1 MKLIISLILN
11 SNDCNSTLLGQ
22 VVEDKKKKR
31 LNSYER
37 VTHDSKYD
45 SLLGVINSQGKKCK
59 LVSGDGIN
67 PYRRDPENIS
77 ILKPFTEY
85 VQWFQSV
92 NNRACMLSH
101 VRLFVT
107 LWTVG
112 SPPGSSVHGISPAR
126 ILEWVTMPSSRGS
139 SWPWDRTRIS
149 CIGRQI
155 LYPWAIWEAPTIK
168 H

>member
-1 MKLIISLILN
+1 MCIWFTCFRITSLSHLWQTIVF
-11 SNDCNSTLLGQ
+11 GH
-22 VVEDKKKKR
+22 R

-126 ILEWVTMPSSRGS
+126 ILEWVTMPSSRVRYNGYGVYFEIYFGLLKY
-139 SWPWDRTRIS
+139 R
-149 CIGRQI
+149 
-155 LYPWAIWEAPTIK
+155 WA
-168 H
+168 